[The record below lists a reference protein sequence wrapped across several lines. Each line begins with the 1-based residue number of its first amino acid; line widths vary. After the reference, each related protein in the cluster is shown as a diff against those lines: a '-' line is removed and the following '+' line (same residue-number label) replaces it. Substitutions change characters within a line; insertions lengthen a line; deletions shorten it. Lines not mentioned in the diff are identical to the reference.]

1 MKSFF
6 FIIIFLSC
14 FAVCQASSTDSSG
27 EVERKNEKINIP
39 TVKEKENNINY
50 PFKKSPQ
57 ELEIDRLK
65 QEEKNKRFAVNQS
78 FIMRLRAV

>member
-14 FAVCQASSTDSSG
+14 FAVCQASSPDSSG
-27 EVERKNEKINIP
+27 EVERKNEKIKIP
-39 TVKEKENNINY
+39 PLELEKENNIN
-50 PFKKSPQ
+50 PFKNIYKKSPQ

-65 QEEKNKRFAVNQS
+65 QEEKDKRFC
-78 FIMRLRAV
+78 F